1 MRENKTLKL
10 LIDALGMIIGGM
22 LVLWFVIEI
31 VKLG

>member
-31 VKLG
+31 IKLG

>member
-10 LIDALGMIIGGM
+10 LIDVLGMIIGGM
-22 LVLWFVIEI
+22 LVLWFAIGI